1 MIHEEIKPLSL
12 DDQGKITELIYL
24 SLKNNDDL
32 HIAGLLPTKQNAV
45 NFFNIEIIPIL
56 MNESPIFGA
65 FKDDRL
71 LGFSCCSLQVNEFYQ
86 LKNKIATGVITIIH
100 PEFRRLGLGSK
111 LRIEIGKAL
120 CSMGVYNFIFEIKH
134 DNKASLNNAQ
144 KIANELDAKSDLIS
158 FKFKGDTN
166 VF

>member
-1 MIHEEIKPLSL
+1 MIHEEIRTLSF
-12 DDQGKITELIYL
+12 DDQNKITELIYL
-24 SLKNNDDL
+24 SLKNKDDL

-45 NFFNIEIIPIL
+45 SFFNIEIIPIL
-56 MNESPIFGA
+56 MNENPIFGA

-71 LGFSCCSLQVNEFYQ
+71 LGFSCCSLQINEFYQ
-86 LKNKIATGVITIIH
+86 LRNKIATGVITIIH

-111 LRIEIGKAL
+111 LRIEIGKVL
-120 CSMGVYNFIFEIKH
+120 SSTGVSNFIFEIKH

-144 KIANELDAKSDLIS
+144 KIANQLDAKSDLIS

>member
-1 MIHEEIKPLSL
+1 MIHEEIRTLSF
-12 DDQGKITELIYL
+12 DDQNKITELIYL
-24 SLKNNDDL
+24 SLKNKDDL

-45 NFFNIEIIPIL
+45 SFFNIEIIPIL
-56 MNESPIFGA
+56 MNENPIFGA

-71 LGFSCCSLQVNEFYQ
+71 LGFSCCSLQINEFYQ
-86 LKNKIATGVITIIH
+86 LRNKIATGVITIIH

-120 CSMGVYNFIFEIKH
+120 SSIGVSNFIFEIKH
-134 DNKASLNNAQ
+134 NNKASLNNAQ
-144 KIANELDAKSDLIS
+144 KIANQLDAKSDLIS

>member
-1 MIHEEIKPLSL
+1 MIHEEIRTLSF
-12 DDQGKITELIYL
+12 DDQSKITELIYL

-45 NFFNIEIIPIL
+45 SFFNIEIIPIL

-71 LGFSCCSLQVNEFYQ
+71 LGFSCCSLQINEFYQ
-86 LKNKIATGVITIIH
+86 LRNKIATGVITIIH

-120 CSMGVYNFIFEIKH
+120 SSIGVSNFIFEIKH

-144 KIANELDAKSDLIS
+144 KIANQLDAKSDLMS

>member
-1 MIHEEIKPLSL
+1 MIHEEIRVLTFE
-12 DDQGKITELIYL
+12 DQDKIIELIYL

-32 HIAGLLPTKQNAV
+32 HIANLLPTKQNAV

-56 MNESPIFGA
+56 LNESPICGIFA
-65 FKDDRL
+65 EDRL
-71 LGFSCCSLQVNEFYQ
+71 LGFNCCSLQVNEFYQ
-86 LKNKIATGVITIIH
+86 LRNKTATGVITIIH
-100 PEFRRLGLGSK
+100 PKFRRLGLGSK
-111 LRIEIGKAL
+111 LRIEIGKML
-120 CSMGVYNFIFEIKH
+120 FSMGVSNFIFEIKH

>member
-1 MIHEEIKPLSL
+1 MIHEEIKPLSF
-12 DDQGKITELIYL
+12 DDQEKIIELIYL

-56 MNESPIFGA
+56 MDESPILGA
-65 FKDDRL
+65 FNNDRL
-71 LGFSCCSLQVNEFYQ
+71 LGFSCCSLQINEFYQ
-86 LKNKIATGVITIIH
+86 LKNKIATGVITIID
-100 PEFRRLGLGSK
+100 PDFRRLGLGSK
-111 LRIEIGKAL
+111 LRIGIGKAL
-120 CSMGVYNFIFEIKH
+120 SSIGVSNFIFEIKH

-144 KIANELDAKSDLIS
+144 KIANELEAKSDLIS
-158 FKFKGDTN
+158 FKFQGDTN